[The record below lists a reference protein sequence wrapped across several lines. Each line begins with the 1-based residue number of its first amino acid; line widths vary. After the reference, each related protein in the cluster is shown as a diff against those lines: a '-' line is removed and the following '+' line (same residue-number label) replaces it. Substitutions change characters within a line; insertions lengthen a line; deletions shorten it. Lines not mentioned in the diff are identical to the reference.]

1 MMSKL
6 TIVGSVAL
14 DSVRTPFGE
23 VNDALGGSATHA
35 SMSASFFCPVNVV
48 GVVGTDFPEDHI
60 ELFRN
65 RQINVEGL
73 QREEGLTFRWKGY
86 YEQDM
91 NQAHTL
97 LTDLNVFADFQPSLP
112 ENYRDS
118 EFLFLGN
125 IDPKLQLN
133 VLDQMDRPKLTVCD
147 TMNFWITSKRAE
159 LVEVLKRV
167 DVVLLNEGEARQLCD
182 TTNLLTAAKR
192 VLELGPKAVVIKK
205 GENGAFL
212 VQQNGHIFISPA
224 YPLGDVSDP
233 TGAGDSFA
241 GGLLGYLAYTDDLSD
256 DNFRRAIIIGS
267 VMASY
272 NVEKFSCDRLKSLTH
287 DEVMQRYKVLRKMS
301 GFEKL
306 PETTIFQPAL
316 V

>member
-1 MMSKL
+1 MMEVTEGWALPSSFMRPRRRQPCRP
-6 TIVGSVAL
+6 SVI
-14 DSVRTPFGE
+14 SV
-23 VNDALGGSATHA
+23 
-35 SMSASFFCPVNVV
+35 SMSASFFCPVNMV
-48 GVVGTDFPEDHI
+48 GVVGTDFAEDHI

-73 QREEGLTFRWKGY
+73 QRADGLTFRWKGY

-97 LTDLNVFADFQPSLP
+97 LTDLNVFADFQPTLP
-112 ENYRDS
+112 QNYRDS

-125 IDPKLQLN
+125 IDPELQLY
-133 VLDQMDRPKLTVCD
+133 VLDQMERPKLTVCD

-167 DVVLLNEGEARQLCD
+167 DVVLLNEGEARQLCE

-205 GENGAFL
+205 GEHGAFL

-287 DEVMQRYKVLRKMS
+287 DEVMMRYKVLRKMS

>member
-1 MMSKL
+1 MSKL

-35 SMSASFFCPVNVV
+35 SMSASFFCPVNMV
-48 GVVGTDFPEDHI
+48 GVVGTDFAEDHF

-73 QREEGLTFRWKGY
+73 QRAEGLTFRWKGY

-97 LTDLNVFADFQPSLP
+97 LTDLNVFADFQPTLP
-112 ENYRDS
+112 QNYRDS

-125 IDPKLQLN
+125 IDPKLQLY
-133 VLDQMDRPKLTVCD
+133 VLDQMERPKLTVCD

-205 GENGAFL
+205 GEHGAFL
-212 VQQNGHIFISPA
+212 VQQNGHIFISPG
-224 YPLGDVSDP
+224 YPLDDVSDP

-287 DEVMQRYKVLRKMS
+287 DEVMMRYKVLRKMS